1 MRLVSTVVGFFL
13 RKLGLLAALV
23 LSLFLGYLVMQSLVP
38 ALREA
43 AADRDRLERVVEE
56 RAALQEDLG
65 RLQAAAAAA
74 RSEATASLEA
84 ELGDEVGTLQGAV
97 ADKRAE
103 VERLRDGQQDVCG
116 LVRDLIDLV
125 TPGDACDA
133 AEAAVR
139 EADEALD
146 SLEGGLARAE
156 EGVAVLRDPDLSDQ
170 EKLDRLGRGDDP
182 AFRQDEI
189 DAQESA
195 LAETRSEEDTL
206 EEAQGSGT
214 GWVVDQWAR
223 SWKWLAVIALTVL
236 LAPIVLRVVSYFVL
250 MPVVRRLHTPVRLAD
265 EAEAADAE
273 IRTSDAQRTMTVHVG
288 AGEVLSTRSA
298 HVRSVQ
304 GRARSRLL
312 YDWSSPFISYAAGL
326 HEMSRLVGDEA
337 GGSVTLANPDDPNA
351 YLMRI
356 DLRDHPG
363 LVMHPKHVVGVV
375 GTPTLETRWRWG
387 VHAFATWQVR
397 YILFAGTGGL
407 IVEGCGDVVATN
419 PEGRA
424 TRVNQNLVMGFDSR
438 LSLGV
443 NRTEVFWPYLRGR
456 APLVDDEF
464 TGHHPLF
471 GQQSD
476 TGEAANPVT
485 RTFNALFSGLG
496 KLFGF

>member
-97 ADKRAE
+97 ADKRA
-103 VERLRDGQQDVCG
+103 RSSGCATASRTSAAGAGPHRPGDA
-116 LVRDLIDLV
+116 
-125 TPGDACDA
+125 GDACDA

-170 EKLDRLGRGDDP
+170 EKLDRLGRGDGPGVPPGRDRR
-182 AFRQDEI
+182 AGVGARG
-189 DAQESA
+189 DAERGGHPGGGA
-195 LAETRSEEDTL
+195 GLRH
-206 EEAQGSGT
+206 

-223 SWKWLAVIALTVL
+223 SWRWLAVIALTVL

-273 IRTSDAQRTMTVHVG
+273 IRTSEAQRTMTVHVG

-337 GGSVTLANPDDPNA
+337 GGSVTWP
-351 YLMRI
+351 
-356 DLRDHPG
+356 
-363 LVMHPKHVVGVV
+363 
-375 GTPTLETRWRWG
+375 TPTTP
-387 VHAFATWQVR
+387 TP
-397 YILFAGTGGL
+397 T
-407 IVEGCGDVVATN
+407 
-419 PEGRA
+419 
-424 TRVNQNLVMGFDSR
+424 
-438 LSLGV
+438 
-443 NRTEVFWPYLRGR
+443 
-456 APLVDDEF
+456 
-464 TGHHPLF
+464 
-471 GQQSD
+471 
-476 TGEAANPVT
+476 
-485 RTFNALFSGLG
+485 
-496 KLFGF
+496 